1 MKMDEVLL
9 IKLDNNGFE
18 RFYNQK
24 MRQAGCTVL
33 PVSDYRREKYG
44 VSVLRPLQV
53 QQLTRRYLTH
63 YRLIVLF
70 EEPAL
75 FLYLQKR
82 IDPQKTKLVMWNW
95 NITNRTWLRGD
106 DPLRRR
112 CENWTFDEVD
122 ARKFG
127 WKLND
132 QFYFAPE
139 GPPQPADP
147 AKRTLTAFSAC
158 IDKGRYP
165 MMKEMRQALCSQGVV
180 TDFCLVKE
188 PLRRYALEDAEWIK
202 SQGLPYEQFLQHTI
216 QSDLVVE
223 VVQSR
228 QVGITVRAL
237 EAVFYNKKLITNNAA
252 IRQTPLYH
260 PDNVLIWEPG
270 AEGKLA
276 EFLQAEYRPLPEAV
290 KTRYTFETWLENF
303 LKTEQNA

>member
-53 QQLTRRYLTH
+53 QQLTRRYLAH

-122 ARKFG
+122 GRKFG

-139 GPPQPADP
+139 HLPQPADP
-147 AKRTLTAFSAC
+147 AKRPLTAFSAC

-165 MMKEMRQALCSQGVV
+165 MMKEMRQALCSQGVAA
-180 TDFCLVKE
+180 DFCLVKE
-188 PLRRYALEDAEWIK
+188 PLRRYAPEDAEWIRPK
-202 SQGLPYEQFLQHTI
+202 GLPYEQFLQHTI

-252 IRQTPLYH
+252 IRQTPLHH
-260 PDNVLIWEPG
+260 PNNVLIWEPG
-270 AEGKLA
+270 AAGKLA

-290 KTRYTFETWLENF
+290 KKRYTFETWLENF
-303 LKTEQNA
+303 LKTEPNA